1 MYIQNTMSGSVCL
14 GAAPALRVVRMPHFF
29 LRLNGPRPTFPAD
42 ITDAERA
49 VMGEHTVYWK
59 ALTDKGTCIVL
70 GPVMDPKGVFG
81 MAVVEVANEAEAR
94 SLVDGDPT
102 TRAK

>member
-1 MYIQNTMSGSVCL
+1 
-14 GAAPALRVVRMPHFF
+14 MPHFF

-49 VMGEHTVYWK
+49 VMSEHGVYWRG
-59 ALTDKGTCIVL
+59 LTDQGKSIVF
-70 GPVMDPKGVFG
+70 GPVLDPRGVFG

-94 SLVDGDPT
+94 ALADGDPT
-102 TRAK
+102 TRAKLGSWDVLTMPVATVRR